1 MTNKLAILGRVYG
14 WLTVLSLFITL
25 GGCYACVSN
34 TETEYGSEELYMS
47 GGKVKSAPI
56 TTTTGGDGLFLRVP
70 QIAGV
75 VFVISLIGW
84 MLTSTGWKEMREE
97 DAAKH
102 GAEYLA
108 KEKKRLGM

>member
-1 MTNKLAILGRVYG
+1 MTHKLAIVGRVFG
-14 WLTVLSLFITL
+14 WVAVLSLFITL

-34 TETEYGSEELYMS
+34 TKTEYGSEELYIS

-75 VFVISLIGW
+75 IFVISLIGW
-84 MLTSTGWKEMREE
+84 MMTSTGWKEFMEE
-97 DAAKH
+97 QRAKDA
-102 GAEYLA
+102 AEYLA
-108 KEKKRLGM
+108 KEKARLGM